1 MSEPKPFT
9 TNISELIPDN
19 HNGNKGNDKG
29 NEMLLESIG
38 NCRMGRSIL
47 IDSKGRIIAG
57 NKSHAAA
64 TELGIKDVIVIPTDG
79 KQLIAVQRT
88 DLDLEEDPMAR
99 ELAWA
104 DNRVQEANFTLD
116 LDKFKAD
123 LESGA
128 LPSYLYSQEDIDLIL
143 SEAGEQG
150 DDQGNEEDSG
160 EEDDE
165 GEGEGEKIEP
175 RCKYGEVWQ
184 LGDHRLM
191 CGDSTNPD
199 HIDELLDGD
208 EPDMVFADPPYGIK
222 AASQYADGSKRGNVA
237 RGKHEDIANDDSIDV
252 AVSAS
257 GLILSLFPKAV
268 QFWWGANYYAHVL
281 PPSNCWIVWDKEQT
295 SQFADGELAW
305 TNQKT
310 AVRFFRHQWN
320 GMLRASERGEKRIH
334 PTQKPLELVKFCAES
349 YGKPNDIILDPF
361 GGSGISIVAAQLM
374 GDRLVRAM
382 EFSDIYCEKIMRRFE
397 QKFKIEP
404 KLT

>member
-1 MSEPKPFT
+1 MSEPKTFT

-19 HNGNKGNDKG
+19 HNGNKGNDRG

-64 TELGIKDVIVIPTDG
+64 TELGIKDVIVVPTDG
-79 KQLIAVQRT
+79 KKLIAVQRT

-104 DNRVQEANFTLD
+104 DNRVQETNFTLD

-143 SEAGEQG
+143 GEAGQEA
-150 DDQGNEEDSG
+150 NEEENDEGSG
-160 EEDDE
+160 EEDGD
-165 GEGEGEKIEP
+165 GEGEKIEP

-184 LGDHRLM
+184 LGEHRLM

-199 HIDELLDGD
+199 DIDKLLDGD
-208 EPDMVFADPPYGIK
+208 EPNMVFADPPYGIK

-237 RGKHEDIANDDSIDV
+237 RGKHEDIANDDSTEVAID
-252 AVSAS
+252 SS
-257 GLILSLFPKAV
+257 SLILSLYPKAV
-268 QFWWGANYYAHVL
+268 QIWWGANYYANVL
-281 PPSNCWIVWDKEQT
+281 PPSSCWIIWDKEQT

-305 TNQKT
+305 TNQKS
-310 AVRFFRHQWN
+310 AVRIFKHQWN
-320 GMLRASERGEKRIH
+320 GMIRASERGEKRIH
-334 PTQKPLELVKFCAES
+334 PTQKCLALARFCFDT
-349 YGKPNDIILDPF
+349 YGKSGDIVLDPF
-361 GGSGISIVAAQLM
+361 GGSGITIIEAQSK

-404 KLT
+404 KLA